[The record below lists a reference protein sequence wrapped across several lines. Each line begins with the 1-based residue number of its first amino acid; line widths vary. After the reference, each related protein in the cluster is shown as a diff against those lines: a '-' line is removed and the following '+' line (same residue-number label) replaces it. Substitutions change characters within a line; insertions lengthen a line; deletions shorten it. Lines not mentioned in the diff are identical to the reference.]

1 MQMAVT
7 LKKIAELAGVSV
19 GTVDRALNNRKGVNQ
34 EVAKRIKDIAASV
47 GYAPN
52 TVAKGL
58 VARRKEVK
66 IGVIIHTPKH
76 AFIEELL
83 EGIQAA
89 NKKIEDYGV
98 EIIARYGEGYD
109 VDSQIRMIDEL
120 VEEGIHALAIIPL
133 NDRRVMDKLQELKE
147 QRITVALM
155 VSDIDVDCLAYVGC
169 DLYRGGR
176 IIGGL
181 ANMLGG
187 RESRVLYCTAP
198 LEILGNVRRL
208 EGFKD
213 ILRERYPDISLL
225 GVCEL
230 QNDDLAAYKEAA
242 KELQKFRD
250 VDTIVVTTGCT
261 RGVLSA
267 IEETRF
273 NRPVK
278 VITLDQAK
286 PVTEAMSRGMVQA
299 TVVQHPFLQGKKVI
313 ETLFNYVVM
322 GRMPDSKKLYIDTDI
337 KIYESIF

>member
-1 MQMAVT
+1 MAVT

-34 EVAKRIKDIAASV
+34 EVAKRIKDIADSV
-47 GYAPN
+47 GYVPN

-66 IGVIIHTPKH
+66 IGVIIHTPRH

-89 NKKIEDYGV
+89 NQKIKDYGV
-98 EIIARYGEGYD
+98 EIINRYGEGYD
-109 VDSQIRMIDEL
+109 ADSQIRMIDEL
-120 VEEGIHALAIIPL
+120 VSEGINALAIIPL
-133 NDRRVMDKLQELKE
+133 NDSRVMKKLAQLKDKG
-147 QRITVALM
+147 ITVALM
-155 VSDIDVDCLAYVGC
+155 VSDVDVDCLAYVGC

-181 ANMLGG
+181 AGMLDGG
-187 RESRVLYCTAP
+187 KGRIVYCTAP

-208 EGFKD
+208 EGLKD
-213 ILRERYPDISLL
+213 ILKECYPDLSIS
-225 GVCEL
+225 GVCQL
-230 QNDDLAAYKEAA
+230 QNDDLVAYKEAVN
-242 KELQKFRD
+242 ELSKYRD
-250 VDTIVVTTGCT
+250 ADTIVVTTGCT
-261 RGVLSA
+261 KGVLSA
-267 IEETRF
+267 IEEIEF
-273 NRPVK
+273 DKKVS
-278 VITLDQAK
+278 VITLDLAE
-286 PVTEAMSRGMVQA
+286 PVIQAMSRGLVQA

-322 GRMPDSKKLYIDTDI
+322 GRKPESRKIYIDTDI

>member
-1 MQMAVT
+1 MAVT
-7 LKKIAELAGVSV
+7 IKKIAELAGVSV

-34 EVAKRIKDIAASV
+34 EVAGRIKEIADSV
-47 GYAPN
+47 GYVPN

-83 EGIQAA
+83 AGIQAA
-89 NKKIEDYGV
+89 NKKIADYGV
-98 EIIARYGEGYD
+98 EIMARYGEGYD
-109 VDSQIRMIDEL
+109 ADSQIRMIDEL
-120 VEEGIHALAIIPL
+120 VDEGIHALAIIPL
-133 NDRRVMDKLQELKE
+133 NDKRVVDKLEELRK
-147 QRITVALM
+147 RGITVALM

-181 ANMLGG
+181 AGMLGG
-187 RESRVLYCTAP
+187 RDSKVVYCTAP

-208 EGFKD
+208 DGLKD
-213 ILRERYPDISLL
+213 VLQERYPDIHLL

-230 QNDDLAAYKEAA
+230 QNDDLAAYTQAAIAFKEY
-242 KELQKFRD
+242 RD
-250 VDTIVVTTGCT
+250 ADTIVVTTGCT
-261 RGVLSA
+261 KGVLSA
-267 IEETRF
+267 IEETVF
-273 NRPVK
+273 EKKVN
-278 VITLDQAK
+278 VITLDLAK
-286 PVTEAMSRGMVQA
+286 PVEQAMARGLVQA
-299 TVVQHPFLQGKKVI
+299 TVVQHPFLQGKKAI

-322 GRMPDSKKLYIDTDI
+322 GKVPDSKKIYIDTDI